1 MLSGDSGAHSLSGMG
16 EVHGTTQGDALD
28 TQERNPR
35 TQHSAL
41 SIQHSTPAVVT
52 LGEATIDFIAT
63 RTGAFETFPPFVP
76 APGGAPAN
84 VAVALARLGV
94 PVAFI
99 GRVGD
104 DPFGHAILASFRAAG
119 VDTSAARVTREA
131 DTALAFATFPTEG
144 ERQFNFIW
152 DRSAAMTYNPDEL
165 PVDLIRRSR
174 CLYARL
180 GRSSGSLMEQTA
192 LKAMHVAQESG
203 LAIAFDPN
211 IRPAAWH
218 NLQDAR
224 DSVWK
229 IWEYTNVIKLAQEDA
244 TILTGHDD
252 PARALRE
259 LWRGHMR
266 FVCVTDGPR
275 GCWYTQNGDA
285 VRFVPAWPAAE
296 VDGTGA
302 GDAFL
307 SGLLAAMHGRGWTE
321 PLVDADVRFASAVAA
336 VCVTHWGAQASLPT
350 RAAVDAFMRDHTE
363 G

>member
-1 MLSGDSGAHSLSGMG
+1 MSSEEKEPTDEAQVLS
-16 EVHGTTQGDALD
+16 
-28 TQERNPR
+28 

-41 SIQHSTPAVVT
+41 GTPPAVVT

-63 RTGAFETFPPFVP
+63 RVGAFETFPPFVP

-94 PVAFI
+94 PVSFI

-131 DTALAFATFPTEG
+131 DTALAFATFPRAG
-144 ERQFNFIW
+144 ERQFNFVW
-152 DRSAAMTYNPDEL
+152 DRSAAMTYNPDDL

-180 GRSSGSLMEQTA
+180 GRSSGSPMERTA
-192 LKAMHVAQESG
+192 LRAMQIAQEA
-203 LAIAFDPN
+203 AIAVAFDPN
-211 IRPAAWH
+211 IRPAAWRD
-218 NLQDAR
+218 LQDAR

-229 IWEYTNVIKLAQEDA
+229 IWDYANVVKLAQEDA

-259 LWRGHMR
+259 LWRPHMR
-266 FVCVTDGPR
+266 FLCVTDGPR
-275 GCWYTQNGDA
+275 GCWYTQDGTA
-285 VRFVPAWPAAE
+285 VRFVPAWPAEE

-307 SGLLAAMHGRGWTE
+307 SGLLAAMHGHNWAA
-321 PLVDADVRFASAVAA
+321 PLTDADIRFAAAVAA
-336 VCVTHWGAQASLPT
+336 VCVTRWGAQASLPT
-350 RAAVDAFMRDHTE
+350 RTEVDAFMREQTN
-363 G
+363 

>member
-1 MLSGDSGAHSLSGMG
+1 MDGIRDLSTQYSVLS
-16 EVHGTTQGDALD
+16 T
-28 TQERNPR
+28 P
-35 TQHSAL
+35 
-41 SIQHSTPAVVT
+41 PAVVT

-63 RTGAFETFPPFVP
+63 RVGAFETFPPFVP

-84 VAVALARLGV
+84 VAVAVARLGV

-104 DPFGHAILASFRAAG
+104 DPFGHAILASFRTAG
-119 VDTSAARVTREA
+119 VDISAARVTREA

-152 DRSAAMTYNPDEL
+152 DRSAAMTYNPDDL
-165 PVDLIRRSR
+165 PVGLIQHAQ

-180 GRSSGSLMEQTA
+180 GRSSGSPMEQTA
-192 LKAMHVAQESG
+192 LRAMQIARKAGIAV
-203 LAIAFDPN
+203 AFDPN
-211 IRPAAWH
+211 IRPAAWR

-229 IWEYTNVIKLAQEDA
+229 IWEYANVVKLAREDA

-252 PARALRE
+252 PARALVE
-259 LWRGHMR
+259 VWRPHMR
-266 FVCVTDGPR
+266 FLCVTDGPN
-275 GCWYTQNGDA
+275 GCWYTQDGAA
-285 VRFVPAWPAAE
+285 VRFVPAWPAEE

-307 SGLLAAMHGRGWTE
+307 SGLLAAMHGHGWAA
-321 PLVDADVRFASAVAA
+321 PLRDEDIRFASAVAA
-336 VCVTHWGAQASLPT
+336 VCVTRWGAQASLPT
-350 RAAVDAFMRDHTE
+350 RAEVEAFMAAQ